1 MSKDNLRLE
10 CGLFILFSEAD
21 PGIGLF
27 IFYHSQER
35 VGHRLRVLS
44 EARPPRRVGFV
55 WPGHVAGGVSPGV
68 VQLPLRGQPGL

>member
-1 MSKDNLRLE
+1 MSKDNPRLE
-10 CGLFILFSEAD
+10 CGLFTLFLGAD

-55 WPGHVAGGVSPGV
+55 WPGHVVGGVSPGV
-68 VQLPLRGQPGL
+68 VRLPLRWRPGL